1 MNKQIARVLSHLVC
15 TILFVL
21 PVQAIPDPVT
31 TRNMEITAQDESM
44 EWNFRVYLDESEIG
58 YHRFSLK
65 QVDNRQELKTEA
77 SFKVKFLFFT
87 AYQYFHVNSETW
99 MDNCLSRIESRTI
112 TNGKNLSVSGFRAPD
127 KFHVESNGTPFDV
140 SGCVKTF
147 AYWNADVLNENTLLN
162 SQTGELMPVTIESLP
177 SETFT
182 VLGKEINAS
191 KYRLQA
197 EGVDLDLWYS
207 EDRRW
212 LGLES
217 TVKGGRKLRYEL
229 I

>member
-1 MNKQIARVLSHLVC
+1 MRIFGGVSFFLVC
-15 TILFVL
+15 IIAGLL
-21 PVQAIPDPVT
+21 PAHATADSLDP
-31 TRNMEITAQDESM
+31 AQVDK
-44 EWNFRVYLDESEIG
+44 EWNFKVYLDDSEIG

-65 QVDNRQELKTEA
+65 QTERGKELETEA

-87 AYQYFHVNSETW
+87 AYRYFHVNTEVW
-99 MDNCLSRIESRTI
+99 QGDCLSRIESRTT
-112 TNGKNLSVSGFRAPD
+112 TNGEKLSVSGFKAPD
-127 KFHVESNGTPFDV
+127 RFHVESNGMAREV

-147 AYWNADVLNENTLLN
+147 AYWNPEVLAESSLLN
-162 SQTGELMPVTIESLP
+162 SQTGELMPIRVEPLP
-177 SETFT
+177 AETVT
-182 VLGKEINAS
+182 VLGEEIRAR

-207 EDRRW
+207 PDQRW